1 MRLSTVLGLTLFLA
15 APALFAADG
24 CVSYNYCQNW
34 TGTCE
39 TGNFQS
45 PIANNARDRTPNP
58 HLGALGHYNETDPV
72 PVTIK
77 NTGTTVKIEP
87 SDGGRKVS
95 LEYDGKRLTLDEF
108 HFHTP
113 AEHKLD
119 IWLVPCHNFA
129 VAELHLVHKDPNGKT
144 VVVAVPI
151 YLGASN
157 AGLAALKAAG
167 PLPTNCNPIPY
178 RIGPAALAALLPQVT
193 GRYITYEGS
202 LTTPSCGEGVTFL
215 LLNDGIS
222 ATQAELDY
230 VKVVYN
236 ARPVQH
242 NSKPVTFRVAKTG
255 E

>member
-1 MRLSTVLGLTLFLA
+1 MRISTVVGFILILA
-15 APALFAADG
+15 APALFAAEG
-24 CVSYNYCQNW
+24 CVTYNYCQNW

-45 PIANNARDRTPNP
+45 PIANNARDRTAGTN
-58 HLGALGHYNETDPV
+58 LGPIGHYTETQPL

-77 NTGTTVKIEP
+77 NTGTTVKVEP
-87 SDGGRKVS
+87 GGARNVF
-95 LEYDGKRLTLDEF
+95 LMYDGKRLRLDEF

-119 IWLVPCHNFA
+119 VWLVPCHNFA
-129 VAELHLVHKDPNGKT
+129 VAELHLVHRDPAGKT

-167 PLPTNCNPIPY
+167 HLPTNCNPITHTLL
-178 RIGPAALAALLPQVT
+178 PAALAALLPTVT

-202 LTTPSCGEGVTFL
+202 LTTPGCDQGVTFL

-230 VKVVYN
+230 IKVVYN

-242 NSKPVTFRVAKTG
+242 NPNSVTFRVAKTG